1 MNSLK
6 RNNDCNKSCGFVT
19 EVQELAELPID
30 NLPTPVDYFL
40 TERAVL
46 DESTGKVLHTIT
58 RLAGNK
64 VIPNGNLANTFT
76 LDSNNPDL
84 TIPEGQV
91 VPCYVRN
98 NGATNTVYV
107 AGSNNPAVFLAVG
120 TYGDLLLCQS
130 SGVVNILGGHNYII
144 GVDYYTSSTAGQ
156 VTTNAT
162 ETGQYLFTPVSDT
175 QLVLN
180 IQRQ

>member
-1 MNSLK
+1 MTCPK
-6 RNNDCNKSCGFVT
+6 QCNQI

-30 NLPTPVDYFL
+30 NLASIPDYFL
-40 TERAVL
+40 VERVVL
-46 DESTGKVLHTIT
+46 DESTGKALHSIT

-98 NGATNTVYV
+98 NGATNTVYT
-107 AGSNNPAVFLAVG
+107 ASNTNPAVFLAVG

-144 GVDYYTSSTAGQ
+144 GVDYFTSSTPGQ
-156 VTTNAT
+156 VTTDAT
-162 ETGQYLFTPVSDT
+162 QTGQYLFTPVSQT

-180 IQRQ
+180 IQRK